1 MDMGYNIQVST
12 GSACSSK
19 TLEPSHVLLALGLKH
34 EEVHG
39 SMVIT
44 LGRSNTMK
52 QIPLITKA
60 VKETIERLRILSPLY
75 KGDQS

>member
-1 MDMGYNIQVST
+1 
-12 GSACSSK
+12 
-19 TLEPSHVLLALGLKH
+19 LALGLKH

-60 VKETIERLRILSPLY
+60 VKETIERLRELSPLY
-75 KGDQS
+75 KGSQS